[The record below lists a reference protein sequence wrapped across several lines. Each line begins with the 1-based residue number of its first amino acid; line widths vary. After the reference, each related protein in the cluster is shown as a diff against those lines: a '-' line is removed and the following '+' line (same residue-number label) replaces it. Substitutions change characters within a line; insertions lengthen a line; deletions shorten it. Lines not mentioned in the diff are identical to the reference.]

1 ENAAASQHEVA
12 RAIER
17 STHARALCKREDVEQ
32 FDVETV
38 GRAGRELRDPV
49 TLFEDQ
55 HELLSRVVDSID
67 LLEPELERRRLLPF
81 DKHHARLYVVRAA
94 ELVAF
99 PELELPVL
107 AGPDPVF
114 ECRDVDAQRV
124 VDFDVDGRVRPVAG
138 CVAWL
143 NRDRGHTLAV

>member
-1 ENAAASQHEVA
+1 SSRSRGCCASRMSRA
-12 RAIER
+12 RSSAPRVPSRCTTTQPRRASSSTRRHSRR
-17 STHARALCKREDVEQ
+17 STKRSTASSLCKREDVEQ

-67 LLEPELERRRLLPF
+67 LLEPELERRGLLPF
-81 DKHHARLYVVRAA
+81 DKHHARLDVVRAA

-99 PELELPVL
+99 P
-107 AGPDPVF
+107 
-114 ECRDVDAQRV
+114 
-124 VDFDVDGRVRPVAG
+124 
-138 CVAWL
+138 
-143 NRDRGHTLAV
+143 